1 MYHFP
6 PIGNVVFLVLAE
18 NSTLKIPA
26 EKTKN
31 GKKYFFSCNRLNWP
45 QMRRI
50 RLKTIPYDKNLFL
63 RPNLKIRE
71 NRNFQK
77 ISKNLKKNRKKVIF
91 KIIHFLGKKFRQAAQ
106 NRVFVL

>member
-1 MYHFP
+1 M
-6 PIGNVVFLVLAE
+6 FLVLAE
-18 NSTLKIPA
+18 NGIVKIPA

-31 GKKYFFSCNRLNWP
+31 GQKYFFSCNRLNWP
-45 QMRRI
+45 QMCRI
-50 RLKTIPYDKNLFL
+50 SLKTIPYDQNSFL

-77 ISKNLKKNRKKVIF
+77 KSKNLKKNRKKVIF
-91 KIIHFLGKKFRQAAQ
+91 KIIHFLAKKIRQAPQ

>member
-1 MYHFP
+1 M
-6 PIGNVVFLVLAE
+6 FLVLAE
-18 NSTLKIPA
+18 NGTVKIPA

-31 GKKYFFSCNRLNWP
+31 EKKYLFFCNRLNWP

-50 RLKTIPYDKNLFL
+50 RLKTIPYDQNSFL

-77 ISKNLKKNRKKVIF
+77 NFKNLKNNRKKVIF
-91 KIIHFLGKKFRQAAQ
+91 KIIHFLGKKFRQAPQ
-106 NRVFVL
+106 NRVFGL